1 MGWFSNCLMW
11 NLFGSYEV
19 WELNWIEQTGK
30 EPDEETKKEAKLYFE
45 KKSLE
50 SDNSPMIQKMVE
62 SLVKAEEELKYKE
75 LRDQGII
82 SDVVLVMSP
91 EHKGVIE
98 QALYSAGIK
107 KIPIIY
113 VDYVEID
120 KAYAITDK
128 ELVENIKKNLNW
140 EEGDEK

>member
-1 MGWFSNCLMW
+1 MW
-11 NLFGSYEV
+11 PDKKTL
-19 WELNWIEQTGK
+19 
-30 EPDEETKKEAKLYFE
+30 EPDDDNLVMRCIAE
-45 KKSLE
+45 K
-50 SDNSPMIQKMVE
+50 
-62 SLVKAEEELKYKE
+62 LVKVEEELRYKD
-75 LRDQGII
+75 LRSKGII
-82 SDVVLVMSP
+82 SDMVLVMNS

-128 ELVENIKKNLNW
+128 HLVENIKNNLSW
-140 EEGDEK
+140 EEGEEDEN

>member
-1 MGWFSNCLMW
+1 MRMSEWKVL
-11 NLFGSYEV
+11 
-19 WELNWIEQTGK
+19 
-30 EPDEETKKEAKLYFE
+30 EEEA

-50 SDNSPMIQKMVE
+50 SDNGSTIQKILD
-62 SLVKAEEELKYKE
+62 SLFKAEEEIRYKD
-75 LRDQGII
+75 LRNRGII
-82 SDVVLVMSP
+82 SDAALVMNP

-113 VDYVEID
+113 SDYVELD

-128 ELVENIKKNLNW
+128 NLVETFKNILHWKD
-140 EEGDEK
+140 GDDE